1 MNVGELKMYK
11 YKYEIIFQL
20 MKFDAS
26 ATISVS
32 SIITTLLL
40 NNRIILRKKIEL
52 FKILKMDWSNR

>member
-32 SIITTLLL
+32 SIINTLLL
-40 NNRIILRKKIEL
+40 NNRIILREKK
-52 FKILKMDWSNR
+52 